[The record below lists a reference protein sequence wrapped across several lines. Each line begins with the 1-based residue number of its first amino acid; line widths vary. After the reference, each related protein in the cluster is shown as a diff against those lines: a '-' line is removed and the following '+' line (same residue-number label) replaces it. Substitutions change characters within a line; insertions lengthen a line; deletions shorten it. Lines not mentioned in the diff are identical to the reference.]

1 MGKAQLLLSW
11 AFVPEFNSGETAEV
25 RAAGVTAKVRAAGVT
40 AKVLAAGET
49 AEVRAAGET
58 SKVLAA
64 GETANGLDSGE
75 CAKVYARPSFFT
87 PCQYPRIT
95 LRMLVS
101 ITLVT

>member
-1 MGKAQLLLSW
+1 MGKGQLLLSW
-11 AFVPEFNSGETAEV
+11 AFVPDFNSGE
-25 RAAGVTAKVRAAGVT
+25 T
-40 AKVLAAGET
+40 AKVLAAGVT
-49 AEVRAAGET
+49 AEVLAAGGTAKVLASWETAKGIDLWET

-64 GETANGLDSGE
+64 GETANGLDSGVF
-75 CAKVYARPSFFT
+75 AKVYARPSFFT